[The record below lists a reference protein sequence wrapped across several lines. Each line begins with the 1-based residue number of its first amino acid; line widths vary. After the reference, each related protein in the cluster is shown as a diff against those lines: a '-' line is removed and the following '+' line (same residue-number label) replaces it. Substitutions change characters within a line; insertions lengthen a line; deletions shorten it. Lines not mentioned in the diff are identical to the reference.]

1 MTYAERIL
9 KFFESKMHA
18 WDDDVTNN
26 HRFIDGEEAATILKA
41 ILESNEKLVEKIRMS
56 ISRSDDYG
64 DSHCSQPI
72 RQALKDHAA
81 DMEKILEG
89 PP

>member
-1 MTYAERIL
+1 MTYTERIL
-9 KFFESKMHA
+9 KFAQFDHMKGTHWNE
-18 WDDDVTNN
+18 D
-26 HRFIDGEEAATILKA
+26 RILPILKA
-41 ILESNEKLVEKIRMS
+41 IMESNEKLVEKIRMS

-81 DMEKILEG
+81 DMEKILE
-89 PP
+89 